1 MDSSEFNAVLLS
13 ISEQLSKEQ
22 LQSMVF
28 LCKGIITKKDSEKID
43 TGLKLFTLLMERAK
57 LGVDNTD
64 FLCEK
69 LEQIH
74 RPDLAAK
81 IHPSAEQCHGENAKL
96 NIASDVIV
104 NNVGKSWR
112 KFGRKLGLTEVHLE
126 SIAKKHPTDLME
138 TVVEVLKMWRK
149 IKPEEGENELIKALR
164 DCDLNLTADK
174 VEEKLKDQ

>member
-1 MDSSEFNAVLLS
+1 MDSSEFNAVLLN

-22 LQSMVF
+22 LQNMVF

-69 LEQIH
+69 LEQIR

-81 IHPSAEQCHGENAKL
+81 IHPSAEQCHGENGKFRT
-96 NIASDVIV
+96 VWEP
-104 NNVGKSWR
+104 VG
-112 KFGRKLGLTEVHLE
+112 L
-126 SIAKKHPTDLME
+126 
-138 TVVEVLKMWRK
+138 
-149 IKPEEGENELIKALR
+149 
-164 DCDLNLTADK
+164 
-174 VEEKLKDQ
+174 

>member
-1 MDSSEFNAVLLS
+1 MDSSEFNAVLLN

-74 RPDLAAK
+74 RQDLAAK
-81 IHPSAEQCHGENAKL
+81 IQPSPEQCHGEN
-96 NIASDVIV
+96 
-104 NNVGKSWR
+104 GK
-112 KFGRKLGLTEVHLE
+112 V
-126 SIAKKHPTDLME
+126 
-138 TVVEVLKMWRK
+138 
-149 IKPEEGENELIKALR
+149 
-164 DCDLNLTADK
+164 
-174 VEEKLKDQ
+174 